1 MPPVVAAPPPPAHTN
16 PFARMAHDLRRER
29 AATVPF
35 PPGDTSF
42 SMARTMRF
50 TRDPLGLLLEA
61 YERYG
66 PVFTQRIFHHN
77 VVFMLGPA
85 ANHYMLVSHASNFT
99 WRDGHLGDLM
109 PFLGDGLLTIDG
121 EFHRASRKA
130 MLPMF
135 HRERIAAS
143 QRLMEAE
150 VDAALDGWHDGLQ
163 LDLYAWT
170 RELAL
175 RIAMRALFG
184 IDPAGHHGRID
195 AAHEFEAA
203 LGFWSKDY
211 IFQILRGPGSPWH
224 RMLKA
229 RARLDE
235 IVYGEIRRR
244 RQTGERSE
252 DLLSLLL
259 DAQGGDGVQLTDKDV
274 RDEVMTLLFA
284 GHDTTT
290 STIAFLFHEL
300 SRNPHVADGADFDLS
315 LAVDEALR
323 MYPPAWIGPRRAL
336 QPFEFA
342 GVPVPGGVPVEYSS
356 WASHHLPDVWDA
368 PHEFRP
374 QRFAPEARDRLP
386 KGAYVPFGGGSRTC
400 IGMRFGQAEIAVIAS
415 KILQRYRLDVAPGYR
430 LRVRQMPTIGPRD
443 GLPVSV
449 RGAAPAA
456 GTGPQPALAARAAA
470 ATS

>member
-1 MPPVVAAPPPPAHTN
+1 MPPAVAAPPPPTTTN
-16 PFARMAHDLRRER
+16 PLARMREDLRRER

-35 PPGDTSF
+35 PPGDTAF

-50 TRDPLGLLLEA
+50 TRDPLNLLLEA

-85 ANHYMLVSHASNFT
+85 ANHYMLVSHATNFS
-99 WRDGHLGDLM
+99 WRDGHMGDLM

-121 EFHRASRKA
+121 EFHRRSRMA

-135 HRERIAAS
+135 HRERIAAA
-143 QRLMEAE
+143 QQLMIDE
-150 VDAALDGWHDGLQ
+150 VDAALARWTDGRR

-184 IDPAGHHGRID
+184 IDPEGHRGRID
-195 AAHEFEAA
+195 AAREFESA

-211 IFQILRGPGSPWH
+211 ILQILRGPGSPWR
-224 RMLKA
+224 RMIQA
-229 RARLDE
+229 RRRLDG
-235 IVYGEIRRR
+235 IVYGEIARRR
-244 RQTGERSE
+244 RSGERGM

-259 DAQGGDGVQLTDKDV
+259 DAQDGDGLHLTDKDI
-274 RDEVMTLLFA
+274 RDEVMTLMFA

-290 STIAFLFHEL
+290 STVAFLFHEL
-300 SRNPHVADGADFDLS
+300 ARNPHVVDAADFDLQ
-315 LAVDEALR
+315 LAIDETLR
-323 MYPPAWIGPRRAL
+323 LYPPAWIGPRRARE
-336 QPFEFA
+336 PFEFA
-342 GVPVPGGVPVEYSS
+342 GVRVPGGVPVEYSS

-368 PHEFRP
+368 PAEFRP
-374 QRFAPEARDRLP
+374 SRFTPENRDALP

-400 IGMRFGQAEIAVIAS
+400 IGMRFGQAEVTVIAT
-415 KILQRYRLDVAPGYR
+415 KILQRFRLDLEPGYR

-443 GLPVSV
+443 GLPVTV
-449 RGAAPAA
+449 RAAAPAA
-456 GTGPQPALAARAAA
+456 GTDAKPVLAA
-470 ATS
+470 

>member
-1 MPPVVAAPPPPAHTN
+1 MSPAVAAPPPPTSTN
-16 PFARMAHDLRRER
+16 PLARMREDVRRER

-50 TRDPLGLLLEA
+50 TRDPLNLLLEA
-61 YERYG
+61 YDRYG

-85 ANHYMLVSHASNFT
+85 ANHYMLVSHAANFS
-99 WRDGHLGDLM
+99 WRDGHMGDLM

-121 EFHRASRKA
+121 EFHRKSRMA

-143 QRLMEAE
+143 QQLMIDE
-150 VDAALDGWHDGLQ
+150 VDAALDAWQDGLR

-175 RIAMRALFG
+175 RIALRALFG
-184 IDPAGHHGRID
+184 IDPEGHRGRID
-195 AAHEFEAA
+195 AAHELETA
-203 LGFWSKDY
+203 LGFWAKDY
-211 IFQILRGPGSPWH
+211 IFQILRGPGSPWR
-224 RMLKA
+224 RMLQA
-229 RARLDE
+229 RRRLDS
-235 IVYGEIRRR
+235 IVYGEIHRRR
-244 RQTGERSE
+244 RTGERGA

-259 DAQGGDGVQLTDKDV
+259 DAQDGEGLHLTDKDI

-290 STIAFLFHEL
+290 STTAFLFYEL
-300 SRNPHVADGADFDLS
+300 ARNPHVADAADFDLQ
-315 LAVDEALR
+315 LAIDETLR
-323 MYPPAWIGPRRAL
+323 MYPPAWIGPRRARE
-336 QPFEFA
+336 PFEFE
-342 GVPVPGGVPVEYSS
+342 GLTIPGGVPVEYSS
-356 WASHHLPDVWDA
+356 WVSHHLPDVWDA
-368 PHEFRP
+368 PGEFRP
-374 QRFAPEARDRLP
+374 ERFTPAHREKLA

-400 IGMRFGQAEIAVIAS
+400 IGMRFGQAEITVIAT
-415 KILQRYRLDVAPGYR
+415 KILQRFRLDVEPGYR

-443 GLPVSV
+443 GLPVTV
-449 RGAAPAA
+449 RAAAPAA
-456 GTGPQPALAARAAA
+456 GTGAEPVLAA
-470 ATS
+470 